1 MWWLPLLSAAA
12 IGLGLWTL
20 QLLQQRLRIGQTKTY
35 RAKYI
40 QLISQ
45 LDDLARGA
53 GMLEQDAY
61 RSKDDKLLDYY
72 ESCLRILETLITA
85 ISRIPAFGGEVSQL
99 SSGFFLVKDCRQR
112 LQRLGRSFNEESR
125 GKSVDLDFL
134 YGRSKKGG
142 GAAALGCYFCS
153 RPHIASQF
161 SQVRVKIDSDTREV
175 LSCNVCRDELK
186 FTKKVKVLFLMRD
199 GKPVHWSE
207 VPNYKPSEDYWNI
220 NKRNSIRRETKLEL
234 IKSTQVPG
242 KEGES
247 PQLH

>member
-1 MWWLPLLSAAA
+1 MWWLPFVSAGA
-12 IGLGLWTL
+12 IGVGLWAL
-20 QLLQQRLRIGQTKTY
+20 QLTQQHLRVGQTKTY

-45 LDDLARGA
+45 LDALALGA
-53 GMLEQDAY
+53 GQLEPEAV
-61 RSKDDKLLDYY
+61 RSKDDKLLDYF
-72 ESCLRILETLITA
+72 ESCLRILETLISA

-99 SSGFFLVKDCRQR
+99 NSGFFLIKDCRLR
-112 LQRLGRSFNEESR
+112 LQRLGRSFVEESK
-125 GKSVDLDFL
+125 GKKVDLDFL
-134 YGRSKKGG
+134 YGRSKKGQ

-161 SQVRVKIDSDTREV
+161 SQVRVKIDDETREV

-220 NKRNSIRRETKLEL
+220 NKRNSIRRETRLEL
-234 IKSTQVPG
+234 VKSADEVG
-242 KEGES
+242 EGPS